1 LNIIEIEL
9 SNRKDVIGM
18 ETIICSKNGLLIMR
32 NNVIFNIRL
41 KTAEKAKDSLEIRLA
56 RLISEE
62 AEHEK

>member
-1 LNIIEIEL
+1 
-9 SNRKDVIGM
+9 
-18 ETIICSKNGLLIMR
+18 MR